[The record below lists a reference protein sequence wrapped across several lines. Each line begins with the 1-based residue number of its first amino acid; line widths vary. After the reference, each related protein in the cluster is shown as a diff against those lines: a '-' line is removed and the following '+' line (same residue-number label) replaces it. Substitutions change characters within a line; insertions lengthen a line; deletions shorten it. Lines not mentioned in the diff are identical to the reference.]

1 MFEVWVR
8 YQNKPC
14 YVKYDTRKSRK
25 FAEVTVKYLMS
36 KENVFRAYVREVNN
50 DTERTGNE

>member
-1 MFEVWVR
+1 MWVR

-25 FAEVTVKYLMS
+25 LAEVTVKFLMD
-36 KENVFRAYVREVNN
+36 KENVFRAYIKEVYD
-50 DTERTGNE
+50 DTKRTGNE

>member
-14 YVKYDTRKSRK
+14 YVKYDTRRSRK
-25 FAEVTVKYLMS
+25 FAEVTVKYLM
-36 KENVFRAYVREVNN
+36 KKPEVFRAYFREVI
-50 DTERTGNE
+50 